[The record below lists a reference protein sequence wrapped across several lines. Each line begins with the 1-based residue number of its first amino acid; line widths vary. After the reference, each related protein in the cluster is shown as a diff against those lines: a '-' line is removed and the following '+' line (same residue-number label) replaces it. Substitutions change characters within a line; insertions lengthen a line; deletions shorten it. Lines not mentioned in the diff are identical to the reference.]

1 MDDLRNEFEGKEI
14 KESAQSVNES
24 ASSAQVPS
32 ERKES
37 GVLTVYKKKSTF
49 KGAGDEDFWYS
60 ATRSDGS
67 SVICKF
73 KCAIP
78 IDSLAFEIYD
88 IVGTAKKKDVE
99 VKGEKYT
106 NYTYYITDCKF
117 QDIKGEPLPF

>member
-1 MDDLRNEFEGKEI
+1 MEDLRNDFKEKEI
-14 KESAQSVNES
+14 KESEQSVNES
-24 ASSAQVPS
+24 ASSAQVQS

-78 IDSLAFEIYD
+78 LDSLAFEIYD

-99 VKGEKYT
+99 VKGERYT

-117 QDIKGEPLPF
+117 QEIKGEPLPF